1 MSKKVKKAKA
11 KTKKKPVKKATTF
24 EDQDSPPGDPEPPPA
39 KGN

>member
-11 KTKKKPVKKATTF
+11 KKSKKPIKKADTF
-24 EDQDSPPGDPEPPPA
+24 DGDSPPGDPEPPPA

>member
-11 KTKKKPVKKATTF
+11 KTKKKPVKKASTLD
-24 EDQDSPPGDPEPPPA
+24 ESPPGDPEPPPA